1 MKETVKLSLENLKK
15 KPRIAYASIVSN
27 IKHIDKLNLAKIYN
41 SLVVPHLLS
50 LCPVWQFFSEPQK
63 LSVRRVYFR
72 YAKFLLSYP
81 PWTRNSYLM
90 NKFRLVS
97 PTSIIDKR
105 LRDFRSSMSIVSHTM
120 VSITYL
126 IVCVDLYLFV
136 TFFSSYYSILR
147 AFRPQFCR
155 WVINKLI
162 EIKRINV
169 EE

>member
-1 MKETVKLSLENLKK
+1 MALFFLSLANVHVPLSQKLVYLGMDIGKNMKETVNLSLELLKK
-15 KPRIAYASIVSN
+15 KLRIAYASIAFN

-81 PWTRNSYLM
+81 PWTRNSYLV

-105 LRDFRSSMSIVSHTM
+105 LHDFRSSMSIVSHPW
-120 VSITYL
+120 SALL
-126 IVCVDLYLFV
+126 I
-136 TFFSSYYSILR
+136 
-147 AFRPQFCR
+147 
-155 WVINKLI
+155 
-162 EIKRINV
+162 
-169 EE
+169 